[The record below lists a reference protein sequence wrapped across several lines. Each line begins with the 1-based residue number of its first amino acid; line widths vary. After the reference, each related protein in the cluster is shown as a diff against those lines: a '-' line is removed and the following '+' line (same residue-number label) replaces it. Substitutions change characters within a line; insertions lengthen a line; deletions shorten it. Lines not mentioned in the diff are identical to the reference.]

1 MNFSEQVINILDD
14 LSKRFGVVVDW
25 SSENILPY
33 AQDLC
38 ARITKYE
45 LVTHIATFVLLVTM
59 GVIGIV
65 LLGKIFSEWKKIK
78 KGEIAAEDSIYFS
91 TTHYRSV
98 KEVELTWIGMAC
110 VIAGG
115 VIMFVCILSIP
126 SCIEEIIECVYLPEK
141 VIIDTIQGYL
151 K

>member
-1 MNFSEQVINILDD
+1 MNFSEQVISILDD

-38 ARITKYE
+38 TRMTKYE
-45 LVTHIATFVLLVTM
+45 LVKHISTLIILIIM
-59 GVIGIV
+59 MIIGIT
-65 LLGKIFSEWKKIK
+65 LLGKVFSEWKNIK
-78 KGEIAAEDSIYFS
+78 KGKLENNDSIYFERVQ
-91 TTHYRSV
+91 YRGI
-98 KEVELTWIGMAC
+98 ELTGIGWTFII
-110 VIAGG
+110 VGSI
-115 VIMFVCILSIP
+115 IMLITVMCIP
-126 SCIEEIIECVYLPEK
+126 CCIEDIIECVYLPEK